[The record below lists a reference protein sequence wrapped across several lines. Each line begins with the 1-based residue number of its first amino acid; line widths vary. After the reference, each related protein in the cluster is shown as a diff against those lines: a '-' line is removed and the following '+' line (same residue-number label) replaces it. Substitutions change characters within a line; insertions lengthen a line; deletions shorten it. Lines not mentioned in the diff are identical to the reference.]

1 MDLGSDSIDKKLDMP
16 LSDQPG
22 LSVAPSTPGAQSNA
36 TWAEPPAQQM
46 PCHAF
51 CDDIRAKMMDV
62 AHNFGGPAQFLRH
75 HLESIH
81 EKMLSLIGYW
91 TPSQEKLLATTMNTL
106 FPL

>member
-1 MDLGSDSIDKKLDMP
+1 MDLGVDSIDKKLEIA
-16 LSDQPG
+16 LCDQLG
-22 LSVAPSTPGAQSNA
+22 LSVAPNTLGAQFSA

-62 AHNFGGPAQFLRH
+62 AHKFGSPAQFWRH

-91 TPSQEKLLATTMNTL
+91 
-106 FPL
+106 